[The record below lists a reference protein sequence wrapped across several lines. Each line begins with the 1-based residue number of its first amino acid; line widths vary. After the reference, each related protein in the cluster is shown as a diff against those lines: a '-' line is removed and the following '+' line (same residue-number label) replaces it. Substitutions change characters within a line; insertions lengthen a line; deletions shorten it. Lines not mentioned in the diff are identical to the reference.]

1 MKIQTPKILF
11 SILLAT
17 LPIIAFADIRKS
29 ATITSE
35 PSGAKVWMNN
45 VYRGKTPVEIP
56 FNWNWYYDFK
66 IEKDGYETLISRER
80 FKAPA
85 KHLIP
90 VDLFKEAIPTKS
102 QEQQWRHYVLKP
114 AKK

>member
-1 MKIQTPKILF
+1 MKFQFTKMLYVA
-11 SILLAT
+11 SIGLLP
-17 LPIIAFADIRKS
+17 LVGYADIRKS

-35 PSGAKVWMNN
+35 PSGAKVWINN

-66 IEKDGYETLISRER
+66 LEKEGYETLISRER
-80 FKAPA
+80 FKAPG
-85 KHLIP
+85 KHVIP
-90 VDLFKEAIPTKS
+90 FDFFKEVIPTKS
-102 QEQQWRHYVLKP
+102 QEQQWRHYILKP